1 MDSKT
6 KANEDLETLTCP
18 ITLQLFRD
26 PVIAT
31 DGHAYERVA
40 IVKWI
45 EKHGTSPMTRE
56 PLNVADLQSDEY
68 LKQLASQR
76 RTSTVSQMTQYNSV
90 IIPVI
95 SANDIEHKYSADM
108 VAYNQNL
115 TQLKKGT
122 RCMQMACLIMV
133 VTVCLTCMI
142 VGLVIELAR
151 KSKSDTVITQTT
163 LSPAVQTSYAS
174 QLTSNSPTY
183 NCVDCSSQDHY
194 YGAFLL
200 NASTNDY
207 YRVSI
212 QSSAAI
218 FTYLYASSFL
228 PSDPSSNQI
237 PLTNT
242 GIDIYNSNFFIY
254 LQRDMQYILI
264 VTSRNIFTEAIFLI
278 NIVGSNYVY
287 IVPISNNYST
297 TVTSPSTTT
306 VTSPSTAI
314 VTSPDTTTVTSPSTT
329 TVTSPSTAIATSP
342 DTTTATSPDTTT
354 ATSPDTTT
362 ATSPNTAIATSPST
376 ATATSPSI
384 TTVTST
390 STTTSSP
397 SIPTNARWSQNAVT
411 VAGDNIGGNGTDQ
424 LLWPDGLTVD
434 GNQTIFVADY
444 ENNRIV
450 QWNIDDSNGLVVA
463 GGHGPGNKL
472 NQLYH
477 PIDVSIDK
485 DTNSLIICDYGNKR
499 VLQWSLQSGTTQGEI
514 LLSGTF
520 CSGLALDKQRNIY
533 VSSTETFEVTR
544 YQMGSTNGTIVAG
557 GNGAGLGLNQFRWPT
572 YLFVDANQNVY
583 VSDKV
588 NNRVMKWSIGAQEGI
603 VVAGGRAM
611 TKMSTPRGLF
621 VDASGTL
628 YVVDAGNQRVLRW
641 LEGAKQGSV
650 IVDGNGIGNQQNQ
663 LNSPM
668 GLAFDRQGN
677 MYVVDS
683 FNHRV
688 QQFSIE

>member
-122 RCMQMACLIMV
+122 R
-133 VTVCLTCMI
+133 
-142 VGLVIELAR
+142 
-151 KSKSDTVITQTT
+151 S

-499 VLQWSLQSGTTQGEI
+499 VLQWSLQS
-514 LLSGTF
+514 
-520 CSGLALDKQRNIY
+520 
-533 VSSTETFEVTR
+533 
-544 YQMGSTNGTIVAG
+544 
-557 GNGAGLGLNQFRWPT
+557 
-572 YLFVDANQNVY
+572 
-583 VSDKV
+583 
-588 NNRVMKWSIGAQEGI
+588 
-603 VVAGGRAM
+603 
-611 TKMSTPRGLF
+611 
-621 VDASGTL
+621 
-628 YVVDAGNQRVLRW
+628 
-641 LEGAKQGSV
+641 
-650 IVDGNGIGNQQNQ
+650 
-663 LNSPM
+663 
-668 GLAFDRQGN
+668 
-677 MYVVDS
+677 
-683 FNHRV
+683 
-688 QQFSIE
+688 